1 MRLNFSARRLVNLLG
16 NRRMKIH
23 SDCTEMHAQIIF
35 LDLLTFTIFQFE
47 YCGFL
52 TDVLTVSRLN

>member
-1 MRLNFSARRLVNLLG
+1 MRLNCSAHGLVNLLG

-35 LDLLTFTIFQFE
+35 LDLLRFTIFQFK

-52 TDVLTVSRLN
+52 TGVLTVSRLN